1 MKKSTWRERV
11 QAGSL
16 RKLIGKSEGGERRI
30 QTSRQWIKGAK
41 IENPI
46 RSVGLKLFILIFCG
60 ILVCV
65 ISLGLFSFN
74 KSKSIIE
81 DKVSVSSMET
91 AKQTA
96 GRLDLLL
103 GSYERKTMELLSDQ
117 DFISLL
123 SAYLIT
129 TDDYERFDSER
140 SIDGKLN
147 AILLSDSAITGIYLL
162 PSDSNGKPIGSVSS
176 GGIPDISSNPPSFIN
191 EMLEANGKAVW
202 VPTMK
207 KGIADHAKSPT
218 IAVGRALLNTSS
230 KGKPYLLVIEIN
242 LKPLQ
247 EMLETVQFGKGSFT
261 YIVTPNNKIVYSP
274 SEEQLGTEYPH
285 TLPGE
290 SGSETSNQS
299 GVRMLSVSAAATSGG
314 WQVVGN
320 IPVSSLVD
328 GTEAISTLTWI
339 MVIASIVIAALIG
352 VIVLFSIAR
361 PLGQL
366 RTLMNEG
373 ERGNLTVRSSIR
385 RKDEIGQLAE
395 SFNRMM
401 EQITGLVL
409 KTTESAAEVLST
421 ASSLSEASRKT
432 ATSAKEIA
440 VATEEIAGGATNLA
454 AESERGTAI
463 TGEIGAKIESVVSA
477 NAEMGTAAAEV
488 QQAGH
493 KGTEY
498 MGGLMSKTGQTE
510 EMTRS
515 MVEKVDKLKES
526 TGSIRKVLDVLGN
539 LTKQTNILSL
549 NATIEAARAGAAGK
563 GFMVVADE
571 IRKLADQSRQ
581 SIGLVGEVVASIQ
594 REIDETVAVLSDA
607 YPLFREQ
614 IESVR
619 DANEIFRDVQNHMS
633 GFVQRLESATGTINQ
648 LGEAQSTLTLAMT
661 NVSAVAQEASAT
673 SEQVASLSNEQL
685 NISEGLVEL
694 SNRLESVSNEL
705 RESLSKFKVD

>member
-1 MKKSTWRERV
+1 MKKTTWRERMNAGSKKT
-11 QAGSL
+11 QAG
-16 RKLIGKSEGGERRI
+16 KTGGGAPRI
-30 QTSRQWIKGAK
+30 QFDSQWFKGAK

-60 ILVCV
+60 ILLCV
-65 ISLGLFSFN
+65 ISLGLFSYN
-74 KSKSIIE
+74 KSKSIIQ
-81 DKVSVSSMET
+81 DKVSASSLET
-91 AKQTA
+91 AAQTA
-96 GRLDLLL
+96 GRLDLML
-103 GSYERKTMELLSDQ
+103 SAYERKTMEMLSDN
-117 DFISLL
+117 DFMSLL
-123 SAYLIT
+123 STHTIT
-129 TDDYERFDSER
+129 TDDYEKFDSER
-140 SIDGKLN
+140 SINSKLN
-147 AILLSDSAITGIYLL
+147 SIMLSDSSIVGIYLVPTDPNEQML
-162 PSDSNGKPIGSVSS
+162 G
-176 GGIPDISSNPPSFIN
+176 SSNTGGLPDVTTNPPAFIKQ
-191 EMLEANGKAVW
+191 MLDASGKAVW

-207 KGIADHAKSPT
+207 TGISGKSTNPT
-218 IAVGRALLNTSS
+218 IAVGRALMNTGG
-230 KGKPYLLVIEIN
+230 KDKPYLLVIEIDIRS
-242 LKPLQ
+242 LQ
-247 EMLETVQFGKGSFT
+247 DMLGTVNFGKGSST
-261 YIVTPNNKIVYSP
+261 YIVSPDNKIVYSP
-274 SEEQLGTEYPH
+274 SEEQLGGDYPYQMPGDSGKL
-285 TLPGE
+285 TLHQ
-290 SGSETSNQS
+290 N
-299 GVRMLSVSAAATSGG
+299 GVKTLSVGARATSGG
-314 WQVVGN
+314 WSVIGN

-328 GTEAISTLTWI
+328 GTQAIRTLTWI
-339 MVIASIVIAALIG
+339 MVILSVVIAALIG
-352 VIVLFSIAR
+352 AAVLLTIGR

-373 ERGNLTVRSSIR
+373 ERGNLTVRSKIR
-385 RKDEIGQLAE
+385 RKDEIGQVAE

-401 EQITGLVL
+401 EQITALVL

-421 ASSLSEASRKT
+421 ASSLSDASRKT

-440 VATEEIAGGATNLA
+440 VATEEIASGATNLA
-454 AESERGTAI
+454 AESERGSDMTNQI
-463 TGEIGAKIESVVSA
+463 GEQIESVVSA
-477 NAEMGTAAAEV
+477 NAEMGAAAAEV
-488 QQAGH
+488 QQAGL

-498 MGGLMSKTGQTE
+498 MAGLMNKTGQTE

-581 SIGLVGEVVASIQ
+581 SIGLVGEVVSSIQ
-594 REIDETVAVLSDA
+594 REIDETVSVLSDA

-619 DANEIFRDVQNHMS
+619 DANEIFRNVQNHMS
-633 GFVQRLESATGTINQ
+633 GFVQRLDSATSTINQ
-648 LGEAQSTLTLAMT
+648 LGEAQSTLSLAMT

-685 NISEGLVEL
+685 SVSEGLVEL

-705 RESLSKFKVD
+705 RESLAKFTVG